1 MRGFYQLVD
10 HRIIDQLGWT
20 LVHFLWQGTAVAA
33 LNGLSQ
39 VVLRQLS
46 SNARYCLGC
55 CALLLMLACP
65 ITTFIVMG
73 GHQATRELPSTDVN
87 PIRSGLSD
95 LDATQSTIV
104 AHPGMTQQVW
114 WGSGTESENFVR
126 GFVLIWLVGVWALSS
141 RLLLASFQVSRL

>member
-1 MRGFYQLVD
+1 MKGFYQLVD

-33 LNGLSQ
+33 LNGLAQ

-46 SNARYCLGC
+46 ANARYCLGC

-73 GHQATRELPSTDVN
+73 GHQATRELPSTGVN
-87 PIRSGLSD
+87 PIRPGLSD
-95 LDATQSTIV
+95 AAAAQSALVAQSSATR
-104 AHPGMTQQVW
+104 QVEW
-114 WGSGTESENFVR
+114 AGELNARTSFAGSY
-126 GFVLIWLVGVWALSS
+126 
-141 RLLLASFQVSRL
+141 

>member
-1 MRGFYQLVD
+1 MKGFYQLVD

-73 GHQATRELPSTDVN
+73 GHHVTRELPSTGVDPV
-87 PIRSGLSD
+87 RSGISD
-95 LDATQSTIV
+95 ADATQSALV
-104 AHPGMTQQVW
+104 AQSSATRQVE
-114 WGSGTESENFVR
+114 WGLGN
-126 GFVLIWLVGVWALSS
+126 
-141 RLLLASFQVSRL
+141 